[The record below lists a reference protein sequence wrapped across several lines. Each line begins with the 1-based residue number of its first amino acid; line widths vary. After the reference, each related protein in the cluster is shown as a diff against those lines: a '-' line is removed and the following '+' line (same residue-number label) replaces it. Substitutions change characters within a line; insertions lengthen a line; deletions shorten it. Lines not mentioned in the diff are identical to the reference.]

1 MITHRT
7 YEREKG
13 IGNEAQDVALAV
25 WLMFSTIVVFIAI
38 VLVVGSVMLIFK
50 KPKKPDIATK
60 PDETLGSIKTTKK
73 TKMSEVR
80 DPVAATDYRLPIAK
94 TQVVPAKGTR

>member
-50 KPKKPDIATK
+50 KPKRPDGAAK
-60 PDETLGSIKTTKK
+60 PDETLESTKTTKI
-73 TKMSEVR
+73 SEVR
-80 DPVAATDYRLPIAK
+80 DPTDYRLPIGK
-94 TQVVPAKGTR
+94 TQVVPSKGTR